1 MLTAF
6 CLFGMWCVG
15 CWIAW
20 DVFRG
25 QAAPFQVELKSRRDA
40 VREGLYQLHLEQH
53 CDIVTRAQRMRPY
66 RQRVR
71 HVA

>member
-25 QAAPFQVELKSRRDA
+25 QAMPFQVELTTRKHA